1 MAHSKNKK
9 DNFNFKSF
17 INLIRQTKPK
27 YWQLWAGLGLG
38 LIATT
43 VQLLVP
49 KVAQSMVN
57 NFSKGV
63 SGVLISG
70 VIALFIISAL
80 VNALSGTLLGFFGE
94 NVVANL
100 RKLLWNKILRFPVN
114 YFDNVKTGTLTSRL
128 VNDSD
133 QIKNLLSVSFP
144 SSVTSIFQL
153 TGALTIMLFMDW
165 RMTLIMF
172 IAVPLVMTVMRP
184 LMRKTRQVG
193 RQRQDELAD
202 FSGKAEETLNEIR
215 LVKSSNAENYEA
227 KSGNQMVNNLFKIGL
242 KEAIYDSIASPLM
255 GTVMMA
261 LMVGVLAYGAHRVA
275 TETMTIGTMFAF
287 LMYLFQIIGPVSMMA
302 RLFTDLSKANG
313 ATDRIQELM
322 SELEENFTAGKTY
335 DVAGKPLQM
344 QNVNFAYEKSQ
355 PILKDVSFT
364 ANPNS
369 TVAFVGPSGSGKST
383 IFSLIERYYQP
394 TSGKITIGDM
404 EIDQISLENW
414 RKQIGFVSQDS
425 AIMAGTIRHN
435 LTYGLN
441 DNYTNEQLWQVLK
454 LAYADGFVKEMS
466 DGLDTQ
472 VGERGVKVSG
482 GQRQRLAIA
491 RAFLRDPKILMLDEA
506 TASLDSESEAMVQKA
521 LAKLMKGRT
530 TLTIAHR
537 LSTIVDSD
545 DIYFIDHGKVLG
557 HGTHEELLKELP
569 LYQEYVH
576 IQFKQ

>member
-1 MAHSKNKK
+1 
-9 DNFNFKSF
+9 
-17 INLIRQTKPK
+17 
-27 YWQLWAGLGLG
+27 
-38 LIATT
+38 
-43 VQLLVP
+43 
-49 KVAQSMVN
+49 
-57 NFSKGV
+57 
-63 SGVLISG
+63 
-70 VIALFIISAL
+70 
-80 VNALSGTLLGFFGE
+80 
-94 NVVANL
+94 
-100 RKLLWNKILRFPVN
+100 
-114 YFDNVKTGTLTSRL
+114 
-128 VNDSD
+128 
-133 QIKNLLSVSFP
+133 
-144 SSVTSIFQL
+144 
-153 TGALTIMLFMDW
+153 
-165 RMTLIMF
+165 
-172 IAVPLVMTVMRP
+172 
-184 LMRKTRQVG
+184 
-193 RQRQDELAD
+193 
-202 FSGKAEETLNEIR
+202 
-215 LVKSSNAENYEA
+215 
-227 KSGNQMVNNLFKIGL
+227 
-242 KEAIYDSIASPLM
+242 
-255 GTVMMA
+255 
-261 LMVGVLAYGAHRVA
+261 
-275 TETMTIGTMFAF
+275 
-287 LMYLFQIIGPVSMMA
+287 
-302 RLFTDLSKANG
+302 
-313 ATDRIQELM
+313 
-322 SELEENFTAGKTY
+322 
-335 DVAGKPLQM
+335 
-344 QNVNFAYEKSQ
+344 
-355 PILKDVSFT
+355 
-364 ANPNS
+364 
-369 TVAFVGPSGSGKST
+369 
-383 IFSLIERYYQP
+383 
-394 TSGKITIGDM
+394 M